1 MGSFSLSHW
10 LVVMVVALILFGRG
24 RLSETLGDFG
34 KGIRQLRK
42 GIGEGEEDDPPRDP
56 ASGK

>member
-24 RLSETLGDFG
+24 RLSETMGDFG
-34 KGIRQLRK
+34 KGIRQFRK
-42 GIGEGEEDDPPRDP
+42 GIREGAEDDPPRDP